1 MSQLD
6 LDQVEAT
13 TDSSNETARLETNA
27 TLLRCLALTD
37 AEEGELLP
45 SGSDCWRMALTC
57 VRMFVMY
64 AVVLLLNTGIV
75 VYENV
80 VADTYRTLVNKAVAV
95 MAAYN
100 VLLMTW

>member
-6 LDQVEAT
+6 LLQVEAT

-37 AEEGELLP
+37 AEGELLP
-45 SGSDCWRMALTC
+45 SGSDCWGMALTC
-57 VRMFVMY
+57 VRMCVMY
-64 AVVLLLNTGIV
+64 AVLLLLNAGIV

>member
-6 LDQVEAT
+6 LPQVEVT

-27 TLLRCLALTD
+27 TLLRCLELTD
-37 AEEGELLP
+37 AEGELLP

-57 VRMFVMY
+57 VRMSVMY
-64 AVVLLLNTGIV
+64 AVVLLLNAGIV